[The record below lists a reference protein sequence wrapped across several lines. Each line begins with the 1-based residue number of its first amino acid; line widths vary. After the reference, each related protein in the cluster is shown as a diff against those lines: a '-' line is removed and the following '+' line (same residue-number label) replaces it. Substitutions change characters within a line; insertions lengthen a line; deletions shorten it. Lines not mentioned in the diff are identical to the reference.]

1 MTWKNKSEE
10 NIDKGE
16 DKNVEN
22 TEKNRKG
29 NEIPT
34 T

>member
-1 MTWKNKSEE
+1 MIWKNKSEE

-16 DKNVEN
+16 DKSVEN

-29 NEIPT
+29 NEIHT
-34 T
+34 M